1 MGDNVV
7 CKELEGTTTQ
17 DLEDDRFLEQNGLGS
32 ISVTTA
38 ADNSLMNFTKLAF
51 AEAKGALG
59 RLEVPVGCVIVKD
72 GEVIGRGSNRTNE
85 TRNATRH
92 AEMEAIDMVLC
103 LWQQSLTAHSD
114 NVSTEGFQ
122 QCDLDVTC
130 EPCIMCASALSLLG
144 FRKVYYGCGN
154 DRFGGCGS
162 VLDIHTDGC
171 APCGLSHDQAEAHE
185 VQKTRGF
192 ECVGG
197 LMADE
202 AVALFQ
208 GFYENGNAN
217 APRPHRPVR
226 IEKSPQLGL

>member
-7 CKELEGTTTQ
+7 CKELEATTTQ

-32 ISVTTA
+32 ISFTTA
-38 ADNSLMNFTKLAF
+38 PDNSVMNFMKLAF
-51 AEAKGALG
+51 AEAKGALA

-122 QCDLDVTC
+122 QCDLYVTC

-171 APCGLSHDQAEAHE
+171 PL
-185 VQKTRGF
+185 RF
-192 ECVGG
+192 E
-197 LMADE
+197 
-202 AVALFQ
+202 
-208 GFYENGNAN
+208 GFYENGNQK

-226 IEKSPQLGL
+226 LEKSPHLGL

>member
-1 MGDNVV
+1 MGDNDV
-7 CKELEGTTTQ
+7 CKELEATTTQ
-17 DLEDDRFLEQNGLGS
+17 DLEDDRFLEQNGLRS
-32 ISVTTA
+32 ISVTPA
-38 ADNSLMNFTKLAF
+38 ADNSVMNFMKLAF
-51 AEAKGALG
+51 AE
-59 RLEVPVGCVIVKD
+59 
-72 GEVIGRGSNRTNE
+72 
-85 TRNATRH
+85 ATRH

-103 LWQQSLTAHSD
+103 LWQQSSTAHSD
-114 NVSTEGFQ
+114 SVSTGGFQ
-122 QCDLDVTC
+122 QCDLYVTC

-144 FRKVYYGCGN
+144 FREVYYGCGN
-154 DRFGGCGS
+154 DRFGGYGS

-192 ECVGG
+192 ECVRG

-208 GFYENGNAN
+208 GFYENGNQN

-226 IEKSPQLGL
+226 IEKSPQLGF

>member
-1 MGDNVV
+1 M

-17 DLEDDRFLEQNGLGS
+17 GLEDDHFLQLKGLGS
-32 ISVTTA
+32 ISFTTA
-38 ADNSLMNFTKLAF
+38 PDNSVMNFMKLAF
-51 AEAKGALG
+51 AEAKGALA

-72 GEVIGRGSNRTNE
+72 GVVIGRGSNRTNE

-92 AEMEAIDMVLC
+92 AEMEATDMVLC
-103 LWQQSLTAHSD
+103 LWQQSSTAHSD
-114 NVSTEGFQ
+114 SVSTGGFQ
-122 QCDLDVTC
+122 QCDLYVSC

-144 FRKVYYGCGN
+144 FREVYYGCGN
-154 DRFGGCGS
+154 DRFGGYGS

-171 APCGLSHDQAEAHE
+171 APCGLSHDQSEVHE

-192 ECVGG
+192 ECVRG

-208 GFYENGNAN
+208 GFYENGNQN
-217 APRPHRPVR
+217 APRPNRPVR
-226 IEKSPQLGL
+226 LEKSPHLGL

>member
-7 CKELEGTTTQ
+7 CKELEATTTQ

-32 ISVTTA
+32 ISFTTA
-38 ADNSLMNFTKLAF
+38 PDNSVMNFMKLAF
-51 AEAKGALG
+51 AEAKGALA

-122 QCDLDVTC
+122 QCDLYVTC

-171 APCGLSHDQAEAHE
+171 PL
-185 VQKTRGF
+185 RF
-192 ECVGG
+192 ES
-197 LMADE
+197 
-202 AVALFQ
+202 
-208 GFYENGNAN
+208 
-217 APRPHRPVR
+217 RS
-226 IEKSPQLGL
+226 I

>member
-1 MGDNVV
+1 MSCARNWRPRPRRIWRTIASSSRMG
-7 CKELEGTTTQ
+7 C
-17 DLEDDRFLEQNGLGS
+17 
-32 ISVTTA
+32 TTA
-38 ADNSLMNFTKLAF
+38 NGCSSTMLIVTKMGLAQPHTLQNKL
-51 AEAKGALG
+51 AKGALA

-122 QCDLDVTC
+122 QCDLYVTC

-171 APCGLSHDQAEAHE
+171 PL
-185 VQKTRGF
+185 RF
-192 ECVGG
+192 ES
-197 LMADE
+197 
-202 AVALFQ
+202 
-208 GFYENGNAN
+208 
-217 APRPHRPVR
+217 RS
-226 IEKSPQLGL
+226 I